1 MSDYQSRNYTAH
13 GGRETVIGGKL
24 TFLPGA
30 EVEGLGEA
38 LSLPKALFQPDS
50 AASTV
55 TALREEFNALLGRLR
70 AAELMEAEAEGASI
84 ETATEGDGT

>member
-30 EVEGLGEA
+30 TVEGLPEA
-38 LSLPKALFQPDS
+38 LTLPKIEAQPLS
-50 AASTV
+50 HAATV
-55 TALREEFNALLGRLR
+55 AALREDFNALLGRLKE
-70 AAELMEAEAEGASI
+70 AGLMEDEAEG
-84 ETATEGDGT
+84 E

>member
-30 EVEGLGEA
+30 TVEGLNEA
-38 LSLPKALFQPDS
+38 LSMPRAPFLPDS
-50 AASTV
+50 EAATV
-55 TALREEFNALLGRLR
+55 AALRADFNALLGRLR
-70 AAELMEAEAEGASI
+70 AVALMETEADVPTSETADEGEGA
-84 ETATEGDGT
+84 

>member
-30 EVEGLGEA
+30 TVKGLNEA
-38 LSLPKALFQPDS
+38 LSMPKAHFQPDS
-50 AASTV
+50 EAATV
-55 TALREEFNALLGRLR
+55 AALRADFNTLLGTLR
-70 AAELMEAEAEGASI
+70 AAGLMETEAMPE
-84 ETATEGDGT
+84 